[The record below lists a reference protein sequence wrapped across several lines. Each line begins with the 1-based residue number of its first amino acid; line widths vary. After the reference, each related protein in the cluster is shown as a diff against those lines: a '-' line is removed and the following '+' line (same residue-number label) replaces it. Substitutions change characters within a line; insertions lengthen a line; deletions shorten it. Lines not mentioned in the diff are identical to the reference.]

1 MTNRLK
7 NSSQIIL
14 VIAILGISF
23 GLMWNAAKLE
33 TAIFDETAHIP
44 AGYGYVK
51 YLDYR
56 LNPEHPPLV
65 KALSAIPLLFMD
77 LNFPLHHPA
86 WTDDVN
92 GQWETGAQFFYGVGN
107 DADQIVVN
115 SRIFPIILTLLT
127 IILIYIW
134 SRELLG
140 NWWALLPAYLFGL
153 SPIVLAHGHYV
164 TTDVGAALG
173 VLFAVFGFTKFL
185 ARPRAGTV
193 ILAGLALGVALLAKF
208 SNNLLI
214 PYLILLAII
223 YFAFFNRKNFFKYLK
238 GIIGIFLIALVLIY
252 AVYFVFTLN
261 YPAEKQ
267 LTDASVTLAGF
278 SPRWLAD
285 FDLTLIENPVLRP
298 VGQYLFGLLM
308 ILQRAAGG
316 NTAYF
321 LGELSANGWWYYFPV
336 VFLLKE
342 PLPSLILIFFALGL
356 GLRKIFRGL
365 KGQLS
370 KVKSHLSNY
379 LGTHFPEFAMLLF
392 VVIYW
397 AYSIQSSLNIGVRHL
412 IPTLPFIYILASG
425 AIKSWFSARPTA
437 VKSAFLSI
445 ILVWFVAETAV
456 VSPHFL
462 SYFNELGGGTR
473 NGYHWVTDSN
483 YDWGQDLKF
492 LKKFVD
498 ERGINKIAIDYFGGG
513 SPKYHLGEETA
524 ENWWSARGNPKD
536 IGIEWL
542 AVSLNTLAGA
552 HAKLDSDLE
561 RKPEDEYSFLRGVE
575 PFARAGESIFIY
587 KF

>member
-1 MTNRLK
+1 MNRNK
-7 NSSQIIL
+7 TIQIVL
-14 VIAILGISF
+14 LFAILGISF

-44 AGYGYVK
+44 AGYGYLK

-65 KALSAIPLLFMD
+65 KALSAIPLVFMD
-77 LNFPLHHPA
+77 LNFPLGHPA

-92 GQWETGAQFFYGVGN
+92 GQWETGSQFFYGVGN
-107 DADQIVVN
+107 DADKLVAN

-127 IILIYIW
+127 VILIFVW

-140 NWWALLPAYLFGL
+140 NWWSLLPAFLFGL
-153 SPIVLAHGHYV
+153 SPTVLAHGHYV

-185 ARPRAGTV
+185 AKPKTGTV
-193 ILAGLALGVALLAKF
+193 LLAGFALGIALLAKF

-214 PYLILLAII
+214 PYFIILAAV
-223 YFAFFNRKNFFKYLK
+223 YFVFLNRKNFFKYLK
-238 GIIGIFLIALVLIY
+238 GVVGIFLIALVLIY
-252 AVYFVFTLN
+252 AVYFVFTFN
-261 YPAEKQ
+261 YPAERQ
-267 LTDASVTLAGF
+267 LSDATATLSGF
-278 SPRWLAD
+278 TPRSLAD
-285 FDLTLIENPVLRP
+285 FDIALIENPVLRP
-298 VGQYLFGLLM
+298 IGQYLFGVLM
-308 ILQRAAGG
+308 ILQRASGG

-342 PLPSLILIFFALGL
+342 PLPSLILIFLALGL
-356 GLRKIFRGL
+356 GLRKIL
-365 KGQLS
+365 KTKNYKL
-370 KVKSHLSNY
+370 KTINNY

-412 IPTLPFIYILASG
+412 LPTLPFIYILSTG
-425 AIKSWFSARPTA
+425 AVKSWFSSHKTA
-437 VKSAFLSI
+437 GKSAFISVL
-445 ILVWFVAETAV
+445 LVWFIAETAI

-462 SYFNELGGGTR
+462 SYFNELGGGTK
-473 NGYHWVTDSN
+473 NGYALVTDSN

-498 ERGINKIAIDYFGGG
+498 EENINKIAVDYFGGG
-513 SPKYHLGEETA
+513 SPKYYLGEEKV

-542 AVSLNTLAGA
+542 AVSANTLEGA
-552 HAKLDSDLE
+552 WARLDPDLE
-561 RKPEDEYSFLRGVE
+561 RKSEDEYSFLRGIK
-575 PFARAGESIFIY
+575 PYARAGASIFIY